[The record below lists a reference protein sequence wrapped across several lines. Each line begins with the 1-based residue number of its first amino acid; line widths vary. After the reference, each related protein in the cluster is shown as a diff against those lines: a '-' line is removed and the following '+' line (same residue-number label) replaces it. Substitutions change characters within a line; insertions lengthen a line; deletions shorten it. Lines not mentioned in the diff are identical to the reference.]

1 MESLDPAIRT
11 VWRIKLLLWT
21 LLVLIPV
28 VFYEVTHLFAPDRW
42 LPTGLLLVL
51 VLVVG
56 GVMIWWLPRLRYRYW
71 RYALGP
77 EELVL
82 ERGVLVRVRTIVP
95 LRRVQHLDIAQDLIE
110 REFGLARIVLHTAG
124 TRHSAVVLPGLR
136 QEQAE
141 ALRDEIKRYLLE
153 ETL

>member
-1 MESLDPAIRT
+1 M
-11 VWRIKLLLWT
+11 LWT
-21 LLVLIPV
+21 LAGLLLAL
-28 VFYEVTHLFAPDRW
+28 FYELTHLFEPERGTPPGFW
-42 LPTGLLLVL
+42 VLLVL
-51 VLVVG
+51 LVG
-56 GVMIWWLPRLRYRYW
+56 GGLSWWLPALRYRYW
-71 RYALGP
+71 RYALKP

-110 REFGLARIVLHTAG
+110 REFGLARVVLHTAG
-124 TRHSAVVLPGLR
+124 TRHGAVVLPGLR
-136 QEQAE
+136 LEQAE